1 MSEQVRSSRTVVLV
15 EGALCI
21 ALSIVLSYIR
31 LFRMPQGGSVNL
43 ELVPLILFAWRR
55 GLCWGCGAG
64 VLADVINLL
73 RSEEHTSELQSPAN
87 LVCRLLLEK
96 KKK

>member
-43 ELVPLILFAWRR
+43 ELVPLILFAWRSS
-55 GLCWGCGAG
+55 
-64 VLADVINLL
+64 N
-73 RSEEHTSELQSPAN
+73 
-87 LVCRLLLEK
+87 
-96 KKK
+96 